1 MALLPGS
8 PAIGAGNR
16 NLRDHDRSA
25 RRPIGHPRY
34 RHFQSQGFTLTVV
47 NGSTPQGS
55 LPGDEF
61 ANPLGVTVTANNSQ
75 YPGPVAGGV
84 VDFSVDPAPNGASAS
99 LSAATA
105 IIGSNGIA
113 QVTATAN
120 SIAGSYSVTAS
131 SIGAASPASFAL
143 TNLIATN
150 FSGVNNQ
157 SITYGT
163 SSVTA
168 SGTLGGDD
176 RSPPP
181 GEIVEVTLN
190 GVQQPATIG
199 AAGAFSATFNNIDL
213 GVANSPYTIS
223 YTYPTDGIFGAA
235 STTSTL
241 TVNPATLTI
250 TAASETKVYGTA
262 DPTLA
267 YSVSGL
273 QFSDTAGSVLTGSLA
288 RANYGTRA
296 GEQARGYAI
305 KVGSLAADGN
315 YTISFTGNTL
325 TITTAALAV
334 DATSAT
340 KVYGTNDPNFS
351 MTATGLVNATVD
363 GVTIHDTVANVLI
376 GSPAHAGSGTLA
388 GEQVG
393 GYAITQ
399 GTLASNTDY
408 SLNFTGGSLTI
419 APAPLTV
426 AANPQTKVYGTND
439 PTLTVATQG
448 LVDGS
453 VDGLAI
459 DDTAASVLAGSL
471 ARAPGETVAGGPYAI
486 TQGSLTADSD
496 YTISFTASTLA
507 ITPATLEI
515 AAETQTKVYG
525 SADPTLAYT
534 VSGLA
539 FSDTAASVLAG
550 SLSRAP
556 GETVSGGP
564 YAISQGSLTANI
576 NYVISFTASTLTVTP
591 ATLEIAAEPETE
603 VYGAA
608 DPALAYTVGGLAF
621 TDTPAEVL
629 SGTLSRA
636 AGETVSGGPYAISRG
651 SLTANSNYSITFHR

>member
-1 MALLPGS
+1 M
-8 PAIGAGNR
+8 
-16 NLRDHDRSA
+16 
-25 RRPIGHPRY
+25 
-34 RHFQSQGFTLTVV
+34 
-47 NGSTPQGS
+47 
-55 LPGDEF
+55 
-61 ANPLGVTVTANNSQ
+61 
-75 YPGPVAGGV
+75 AGGV
-84 VDFSVDPAPNGASAS
+84 VDFSVDPAQNGASAS

-120 SIAGSYSVTAS
+120 SIVGSYSVTAS
-131 SIGAASPASFAL
+131 SIGAASPANFAL

-176 RSPPP
+176 QSPPP

-199 AAGAFSATFNNIDL
+199 AAGAFSTTFNNIDL
-213 GVANSPYTIS
+213 GAANSPYTIS

-305 KVGSLAADGN
+305 KLGSLAADGN

-325 TITTAALAV
+325 TITPAVLAV

-351 MTATGLVNATVD
+351 MTVTGLVNATVD

-399 GTLASNTDY
+399 GTLASNSEY
-408 SLNFTGGSLTI
+408 SLGFTGGTLTI
-419 APAPLTV
+419 TPAPLTV
-426 AANPQTKVYGTND
+426 AANPQTKVYGTDD

-471 ARAPGETVAGGPYAI
+471 ARAPGETVVGGPYAI

-507 ITPATLEI
+507 ITPATLKI

-525 SADPTLAYT
+525 AADPTLAYT

-564 YAISQGSLTANI
+564 YAISQGSLTANS
-576 NYVISFTASTLTVTP
+576 NYVISFTASTLAITP
-591 ATLEIAAEPETE
+591 ATLEIAAEPETK
-603 VYGAA
+603 VYGSA
-608 DPALAYTVGGLAF
+608 DPALAYKVVSGLAF

-629 SGTLSRA
+629 RGTLSRLSA
-636 AGETVSGGPYAISRG
+636 KRSRAVPMPSAGGA
-651 SLTANSNYSITFHR
+651 